1 MPKKHEKSE
10 RFVHSDQKNP
20 KNIVR
25 FGQNLVPFLLLS
37 QLNHLKI
44 KLRSKNEGVSVS
56 RHLSLPTGVEIFEKS

>member
-44 KLRSKNEGVSVS
+44 MLESKNGVVLAS
-56 RHLSLPTGVEIFEKS
+56 RHFGLSTGAKK